1 MRGPRFRWLCVAQ
14 QSHSLTRMTDGERLS
29 GDFSSDPAFDP
40 AELFAV
46 IQRDENVA
54 RVSGAMRAF
63 IERGDTDSFQ
73 HAVAIFVRSARARE
87 EPIER
92 VLGVLEELVDG
103 LEGHPLPGSAE
114 RETKMRTLV
123 LRGVLLAFYGGEAV
137 EREDSKRQSRRG

>member
-1 MRGPRFRWLCVAQ
+1 
-14 QSHSLTRMTDGERLS
+14 MTDGERLS
-29 GDFSSDPAFDP
+29 GDFSSDPTFDP

-54 RVSGAMRAF
+54 RVSGAMRTF
-63 IERGDTDSFQ
+63 VERGDTDSFQ
-73 HAVAIFVRSARARE
+73 RAVAVFVRSARARE

-103 LEGHPLPGSAE
+103 LEGHPLPGSSE

-137 EREDSKRQSRRG
+137 EREDSKRQSRRI